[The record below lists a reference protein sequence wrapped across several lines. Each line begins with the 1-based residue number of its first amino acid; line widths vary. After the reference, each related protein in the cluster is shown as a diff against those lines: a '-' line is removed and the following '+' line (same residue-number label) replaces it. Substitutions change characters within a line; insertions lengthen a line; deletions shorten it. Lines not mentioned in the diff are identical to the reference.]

1 MELPSPPEGAN
12 PYAFYSDILHRV
24 TVLTPSDP
32 AGFRA
37 RLIVLYALC
46 AFLVVACLA
55 NFVVHAVGYHAKRR
69 RVWLFKLV
77 KRDSGSHIISNHFLL
92 STLGGLSLF
101 VVLFGAVHTLYR
113 STISPGNGAGE
124 EHLAKW
130 TFALWPVA
138 YAVAWLLSFA
148 TFQSY
153 LQVEGGATRVFGRSW
168 MAMPAWLENLLFVG
182 GGLATVATHT
192 SLAIIGSKAS
202 TEQWRQYR
210 ELNTVLDREAANW
223 DGGAMPAQTA
233 VMLLSLMR
241 KYSRAASNFY
251 RTSANLSIGAA
262 VLPILLV
269 AINLTMVAF
278 VWTIRRH
285 IKFQISQ
292 LPSLQGLSR
301 GARSSVGGQ
310 APQARVMSVVPAL
323 AGVDETVPTDDV
335 KEELDLEFSVRRGSQ
350 SPQSSPSPTTRFIA
364 LPSLT
369 PTAPPP
375 VTPASP
381 TSTSYPTTRGFSICS
396 PPVLTHDPLTGAKF
410 PVPRVLPTRA
420 QVLELADDVEA
431 AKLGVPEQQLAARVA
446 ALIKAERELLV
457 IGLAVTI
464 IAIALGI
471 TSAWSVFVLRRF
483 SRTSWTNRELVLTLP
498 LWICL
503 VGISIGEAL
512 HAYVECRHVV
522 VPWWRGQLYDARERR
537 LSAATTSGDGGDGAP
552 YRERTLSQDVGMRQ
566 VPLSSLQMQS
576 QSQSQAHED
585 GKARARARTLH
596 LGLGPLA
603 RLSHVSSA
611 PGGGSSGSSTPRRA
625 SHVEFDGAIA
635 VAVEVTETEEVD
647 DELVD
652 PLEQGRPASHAPP
665 VSPTGTSFF
674 PGGTVSWSE
683 PGGSLA
689 GGEVK
694 RREVWEL

>member
-1 MELPSPPEGAN
+1 MDLPSPPQGAN
-12 PYAFYSDILHRV
+12 PYEFYRDILHRL
-24 TVLTPSDP
+24 TVLTPSDA

-37 RLIVLYALC
+37 RLVVLYALC
-46 AFLVVACLA
+46 AFLLVACIA
-55 NFVVHAVGYHAKRR
+55 NFVVHALGYHVKRR

-77 KRDSGSHIISNHFLL
+77 KRDSG

-113 STISPGNGAGE
+113 STVSPGDGAGE

-130 TFALWPVA
+130 SFALWPVA

-168 MAMPAWLENLLFVG
+168 MAMPAWLENLLFIG

-192 SLAIIGSKAS
+192 TLAIIGSKAS
-202 TEQWRQYR
+202 AEQWRQYR
-210 ELNTVLDREAANW
+210 ELNTVLDREAAAW
-223 DGGAMPAQTA
+223 EGGPMPAQTA
-233 VMLLSLMR
+233 VMLLALMR
-241 KYSRAASNFY
+241 KYSRAASDFY

-262 VLPILLV
+262 VLPVLLV
-269 AINLTMVAF
+269 AVNLTMVAF
-278 VWTIRRH
+278 VWRIRRH

-301 GARSSVGGQ
+301 GARSSVAGQ
-310 APQARVMSVVPAL
+310 APQARVMSVVPAPT
-323 AGVDETVPTDDV
+323 GVDEMVPVDDV
-335 KEELDLEFSVRRGSQ
+335 KEELDLDFSVRRASQ
-350 SPQSSPSPTTRFIA
+350 SPQGSPSPTTRFIA

-369 PTAPPP
+369 P
-375 VTPASP
+375 
-381 TSTSYPTTRGFSICS
+381 PTTRAFSICS
-396 PPVLTHDPLTGAKF
+396 RPVLTHDPLTGAKF

-431 AKLGVPEQQLAARVA
+431 AKLGVPEQQVASRVA
-446 ALIKAERELLV
+446 ALIKAERELLI
-457 IGLAVTI
+457 IGLAVTT
-464 IAIALGI
+464 IAIALGV

-483 SRTSWTNRELVLTLP
+483 ARSSWTERELVLTLP

-537 LSAATTSGDGGDGAP
+537 LSAATTSGDGHAADGAP
-552 YRERTLSQDVGMRQ
+552 YRERTLSQDVGGMRHAS
-566 VPLSSLQMQS
+566 LSQLQTQS
-576 QSQSQAHED
+576 QSRALED

-603 RLSHVSSA
+603 RFSPSSSA
-611 PGGGSSGSSTPRRA
+611 LSGGGSGSSTPRRA

-635 VAVEVTETEEVD
+635 VAVEVTETEEVG

-652 PLEQGRPASHAPP
+652 PLERDQAASHAPP
-665 VSPTGTSFF
+665 VSRTGASLF

-683 PGGSLA
+683 PSGSLA
-689 GGEVK
+689 AGEA
-694 RREVWEL
+694 RRKEIWEL